1 VKKPV
6 SKFAFQVHNLQR
18 YIAALARVQEIHAN
32 CRQLLRTHHQRAVGL
47 CTLESSWPITH
58 NL

>member
-18 YIAALARVQEIHAN
+18 YNVVQYMIGSTPVRGVVDTGSPFITMEA
-32 CRQLLRTHHQRAVGL
+32 GL
-47 CTLESSWPITH
+47 
-58 NL
+58 

>member
-18 YIAALARVQEIHAN
+18 YNVDRSQTEIEKNMHQTLTGLEYGLIGGALQV
-32 CRQLLRTHHQRAVGL
+32 
-47 CTLESSWPITH
+47 ESS
-58 NL
+58 

>member
-18 YIAALARVQEIHAN
+18 YIEDGTLSVVSSDHSPAPPADKLLAEGDFLRAWWGAAR
-32 CRQLLRTHHQRAVGL
+32 
-47 CTLESSWPITH
+47 
-58 NL
+58 